1 MKNTMKQLKGVI
13 NCTGELN
20 KRIFEIVVV
29 GTSLGGLNALTVLLA
44 DLPQSFPLPVVI
56 VQHRHKSSQDRLTDV
71 LQQQS
76 SLQITEAQD
85 KEEIAPGLIYL
96 APADYHLLVES
107 PWVEK
112 FSIDENDSTAWE
124 SATVEPIDNSKS
136 PILNR
141 VSPTFALSTE
151 APVCHA
157 RPSIDV
163 LFESAA
169 DAFGEKVIGII
180 LTGASSD
187 GSQGL
192 AKIKA
197 EGGLTFVE
205 EPASALCG
213 TMPASAIANVEVD
226 WILPLSKIAPC
237 LVNLLTMKN

>member
-1 MKNTMKQLKGVI
+1 
-13 NCTGELN
+13 
-20 KRIFEIVVV
+20 VVV
-29 GTSLGGLNALTVLLA
+29 GTSLGGLEALTVLLA

-76 SLQITEAQD
+76 CLQITEPED
-85 KEEIAPGLIYL
+85 KEPIAPGRFYL
-96 APADYHLLVES
+96 APAEYHLLVES
-107 PWVEK
+107 PCQAE
-112 FSIDENDSTAWE
+112 FSIDENYSTGSRSDAG
-124 SATVEPIDNSKS
+124 EPIDNSQS
-136 PILNR
+136 PIRNR
-141 VSPTFALSTE
+141 VYPTFALSTE

-157 RPSIDV
+157 RPSIDL

-197 EGGLTFVE
+197 EGELTFVE
-205 EPASALCG
+205 EPAIALCR
-213 TMPASAIANVEVD
+213 TMPASAIAF
-226 WILPLSKIAPC
+226 LPWSSALKRSTVKPSTVKRSTVNPIAA
-237 LVNLLTMKN
+237 LNQGSRT